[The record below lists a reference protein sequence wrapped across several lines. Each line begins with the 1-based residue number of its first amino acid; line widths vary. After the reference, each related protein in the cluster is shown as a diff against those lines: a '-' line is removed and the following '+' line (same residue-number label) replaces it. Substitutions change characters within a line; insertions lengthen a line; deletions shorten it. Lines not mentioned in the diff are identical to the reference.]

1 MPGIQKT
8 TQTKPTEA
16 WSKQSVL
23 LLSMTSVRSTCRT
36 GWIYRAH
43 PSQQFPPAS
52 LCRGYNVITIP
63 LSLKARLYLQ
73 ERETKES
80 LCKEPKMSYPQ
91 HVFHTA
97 VIISFSFALFQEDT
111 EQPAHTRAMEQ
122 ATTLILLQDPDSHLP
137 VVVVSPRAVSPA
149 LRPAWPNPALEE
161 FIPSSRNAVLGH
173 QSCWLALLVPDGPS
187 PGMDNVN
194 LQHYGYQA
202 QSLAAQPLP
211 SELNHL
217 YQLNL
222 TRTTWEI
229 TVSVFSGQ
237 FPAFQPTK
245 SQEKRLITL
254 WDRR

>member
-43 PSQQFPPAS
+43 PSQQLPPAS

-91 HVFHTA
+91 HVFHTP

-111 EQPAHTRAMEQ
+111 EQPAHTHVRWSKPQRWFCYKTPQPSPCCCGFSTCCFTSSPSSMAKPSSQGVHSQLQERCPGPPV
-122 ATTLILLQDPDSHLP
+122 LLAGPAGARWTQPWHGQCESSALWISSS
-137 VVVVSPRAVSPA
+137 VFGSPA
-149 LRPAWPNPALEE
+149 TA
-161 FIPSSRNAVLGH
+161 I
-173 QSCWLALLVPDGPS
+173 
-187 PGMDNVN
+187 
-194 LQHYGYQA
+194 
-202 QSLAAQPLP
+202 
-211 SELNHL
+211 
-217 YQLNL
+217 
-222 TRTTWEI
+222 
-229 TVSVFSGQ
+229 
-237 FPAFQPTK
+237 
-245 SQEKRLITL
+245 
-254 WDRR
+254 